1 MSRHVLV
8 IGAGPAGL
16 TASLELLRHSREYEP
31 VIIEALD
38 QVGGLARTVCHNG
51 NRMDI
56 GGHRFFSKV
65 DWVMNWWRE
74 ILPLPPEMNAFV
86 PINDASSD
94 LDVADALAAK
104 APERSLLLRPRLSR
118 IYYLRRFFDYPITL
132 SAKTV
137 ANLGW
142 RRIAAVGVSYVWAR
156 LRPIKPEKNLED
168 FFINRFGRQLYR
180 TFFKD
185 YTEKVWGVKCDQ
197 ISPEWGAQ
205 RIKGLSVSKA
215 ILHALKK
222 MAQGA
227 SRDVGQKGVE
237 TSLIE
242 KFLYPKFGPGQMWET
257 VAEMVEQR
265 GGRVLLSTKLVE
277 LRRSGDRIVA
287 AVYEDLKTL
296 QRPEMACDA
305 VISTMAI
312 KDLIN
317 ALQPPP
323 PAEVLRVANGL
334 AYRDFITVGVLLAK
348 LNPTPYVRRGF
359 ANNMFPDTWIYIQEG
374 DVKVGR
380 LQIFNNWSPGMVADK
395 GQIWIG
401 LEYFCNEGDDL
412 WRRSEAELRTLA
424 REELVKLNLAEAS
437 DVLDMRVL
445 KVEKAYPAYFGS
457 YGQFEVLRRFLD
469 GISNLY
475 PVGRNGMHRYN
486 NQDHSMVSA
495 KLAVECMCDPTRDK
509 RSIWDVNVEQEYH
522 EEAKTAAKK
531 S

>member
-1 MSRHVLV
+1 MSCSVLI

-16 TASLELLRHSREYEP
+16 TAALELLRRSREHAP
-31 VIIEALD
+31 VVIEALD

-65 DWVMNWWRE
+65 DWVMDWWRE
-74 ILPLPPEMNAFV
+74 ILPVSPEMAAFAPV
-86 PINDASSD
+86 NDPSRD
-94 LDVADALAAK
+94 LDAADALAAK
-104 APERSLLLRPRLSR
+104 APMRSLLLRPRLSR
-118 IYYLRRFFDYPITL
+118 IYYLRRFFDYPISL

-137 ANLGW
+137 ANLGP
-142 RRIAAVGVSYVWAR
+142 RRIAAIGASYMWSR
-156 LRPIKPEKNLED
+156 LRPIKPEKSLED
-168 FFINRFGRQLYR
+168 FFINRFGRRLYR

-205 RIKGLSVSKA
+205 RIKGLSVARA
-215 ILHALKK
+215 IGHALRK
-222 MAQGA
+222 MANRTA
-227 SRDVGQKGVE
+227 RDVGQKGVE

-242 KFLYPKFGPGQMWET
+242 KFLYPKLGPGQMWET
-257 VAEMVEQR
+257 VAEMVAQR
-265 GGRVLLSTKLVE
+265 GGRVLLNTKLVE
-277 LRRSGDRIVA
+277 LRRAGDRIVG
-287 AVYEDLKTL
+287 AVYEDIRSGRRT
-296 QRPEMACDA
+296 EIACDA
-305 VISTMAI
+305 VISTMPI
-312 KDLIN
+312 KDL
-317 ALQPPP
+317 AAAMQPPP
-323 PAEVLRVANGL
+323 PPEVLRVAGGL
-334 AYRDFITVGVLLAK
+334 AYRDFITVGVLLAR
-348 LNPTPYVRRGF
+348 LNPTAYVRRGF
-359 ANNMFPDTWIYIQEG
+359 DNNMFPDTWIYIQEG

-380 LQIFNNWSPGMVADK
+380 LQIFNNWSPGMVAEK
-395 GQIWIG
+395 GRIWIG

-424 REELVKLNLAEAS
+424 CQELVKLNLAEAA
-437 DVLDMRVL
+437 DILDMRVL

-457 YGQFEVLRRFLD
+457 YEHFGVLRGFLD

-495 KLAVECMCDPTRDK
+495 RLAVECLCDATRDK

-522 EEAKTAAKK
+522 EEARSEKA
-531 S
+531 